1 MVRRPPSGLK
11 IWLWLWSL
19 QRGASVLGQVFWQPW
34 FHFDLDLLLPFFY
47 LCFFLHSL
55 CVGSVWVNC
64 HSVMDPALPLCGR
77 RESGNCTDG
86 GREVFY
92 KNGHMFSFMCWKWDS
107 VLSTLLFLFLWV
119 FYYISDWM
127 YGLGWW
133 AVDNVWLLL
142 CFLFLC
148 RVCISSFG
156 RHIHPP
162 SLAPVPALSTILI
175 LALQLPYSWYLK
187 DLILPGGCVVAHS
200 SMVNCKMHIGLVS

>member
-19 QRGASVLGQVFWQPW
+19 QRGASMLGQVFWQPW

-47 LCFFLHSL
+47 LFFFFLHSL

-86 GREVFY
+86 GREVYY
-92 KNGHMFSFMCWKWDS
+92 KNGHMFSFICWKWDS
-107 VLSTLLFLFLWV
+107 VLSTLLFLFL
-119 FYYISDWM
+119 
-127 YGLGWW
+127 LGFLLYFKL
-133 AVDNVWLLL
+133 DVWSWLVTRWECLT

-162 SLAPVPALSTILI
+162 SLAPVPALSTMLI
-175 LALQLPYSWYLK
+175 LALHLPNSWYLK
-187 DLILPGGCVVAHS
+187 DLILPGGCVVAYS